1 MLSNF
6 HSSRATRQ
14 RGQGNAF
21 DDTLNN
27 SEDTVALQF
36 ERQVVAIP
44 DELALITDETSLT
57 YRALDLEASRVAA
70 VLTSLPYPH
79 DRPIVPFIKDE
90 ANSNPTDA
98 GRLEGW
104 SNFHSGY
111 AERAG
116 ELDSSN
122 HRRLW
127 SRTNHRR
134 QVYSFDSRTC
144 D

>member
-27 SEDTVALQF
+27 SEDTIASRF
-36 ERQVVAIP
+36 ERQVAAIP

-79 DRPIVPFIKDE
+79 DQPIVLFINDE
-90 ANSNPTDA
+90 ATPIRVMLGALKA
-98 GRLEGW
+98 GRIFIRLC
-104 SNFHSGY
+104 
-111 AERAG
+111 RT
-116 ELDSSN
+116 
-122 HRRLW
+122 RR
-127 SRTNHRR
+127 RIG
-134 QVYSFDSRTC
+134 
-144 D
+144 